1 MVLNQRLKAF
11 RKRLPRFK
19 ALRGVGVDTA
29 KLMRTGGVAA
39 LTHGEGST
47 GVAPS
52 MLAAQRRSVNAAA
65 APRSGLGGQEL
76 EFAMM
81 VMDGSKKGKADPAFE
96 VHTSVAQH
104 WAQAVWSQWMP
115 PDDLQSSIDYA
126 RTRIQKL
133 PNHGRSLRDLRRH

>member
-11 RKRLPRFK
+11 RRRLPRFK

-39 LTHGEGST
+39 LTHGEGSS

-65 APRSGLGGQEL
+65 APMSGLGGHEL

-96 VHTSVAQH
+96 AHTSVAQH
-104 WAQAVWSQWMP
+104 WAQAVWNDW
-115 PDDLQSSIDYA
+115 
-126 RTRIQKL
+126 
-133 PNHGRSLRDLRRH
+133 